1 MERSLGTVEPAKLSD
16 LVLLDAD
23 PLVDIRA
30 TQRISGVVLTGHY
43 LDRVT
48 LDTLLS
54 KARTAMRT
62 QASCVN

>member
-1 MERSLGTVEPAKLSD
+1 
-16 LVLLDAD
+16 VLLDAD

-54 KARTAMRT
+54 KARTAIRT